1 VTLSAAIMIVSAAS
15 PALPAGAQ
23 EHSWT
28 KRRDYSSP
36 DRQMKAVIVAD
47 DPRPGD
53 PAARAGS
60 RSTRP
65 TAVPS
70 TLSIIPWPMARM
82 GTAWSRRIGRRI
94 RKCSFTVWLF
104 RAVISRGIRRPT
116 SIAAK
121 SIRPR
126 ESEQTLG
133 KPVLNPDFTI
143 TAPATVTIK
152 TWHKTPLATP
162 EEITED
168 LKLDDLAFHPVNQ
181 PILPRTLAMLA
192 L

>member
-1 VTLSAAIMIVSAAS
+1 M
-15 PALPAGAQ
+15 
-23 EHSWT
+23 
-28 KRRDYSSP
+28 
-36 DRQMKAVIVAD
+36 AD

-53 PAARAGS
+53 RSGESRVQIHKADGRPVNTIDYSSADGS
-60 RSTRP
+60 HGYG
-65 TAVPS
+65 VVK
-70 TLSIIPWPMARM
+70 
-82 GTAWSRRIGRRI
+82 GIGRWI
-94 RKCSFTVWLF
+94 RKFSFTVWLF

-116 SIAAK
+116 PMAAK

-152 TWHKTPLATP
+152 TWHKTPLATA

-168 LKLDDLAFHPVNQ
+168 LKLDDLAFPPINQ
-181 PILPRTLAMLA
+181 PIQPRTLVMLA